1 MIFYDMLC
9 WFEMHEIDFLAYF
22 RRLVQDSELRVIF
35 HKPRSPDPRKTYE
48 CR

>member
-1 MIFYDMLC
+1 MMFYHMLC
-9 WFEMHEIDFLAYF
+9 LFEMHKMDFLTYF
-22 RRLVQDSELRVIF
+22 CPLVQDFALRVIS